1 MGWEFWA
8 AVAALFGVLLKL
20 NLMDER
26 LKEVQKHLDDEAQR
40 GREESL
46 LHKAWLEKSA
56 RGGDEL

>member
-1 MGWEFWA
+1 MGWEYWA

-40 GREESL
+40 RRKE
-46 LHKAWLEKSA
+46 
-56 RGGDEL
+56 GGNGV